1 MQGKNVVTT
10 VLLAV
15 LLLICGLAGAKAWA
29 EASQSSAPAQ
39 QVGPAWVTTTPSQAA
54 ATSNQGAATGSQGAA
69 TGSSE
74 GTEGSDSATTGG
86 QQAAEPEDG
95 GSDSGGGG

>member
-10 VLLAV
+10 MLLAV

-54 ATSNQGAATGSQGAA
+54 VTSSQGAA

-74 GTEGSDSATTGG
+74 GTSEGSEGSDSATTSG

-95 GSDSGGGG
+95 GSDSGGDG

>member
-1 MQGKNVVTT
+1 MQGKNILTAVI
-10 VLLAV
+10 LAV

-29 EASQSSAPAQ
+29 EVSQPGAPAQ
-39 QVGPAWVTTTPSQAA
+39 PGGPTWVTTTPSQAA
-54 ATSNQGAATGSQGAA
+54 VTSSQGAA

-74 GTEGSDSATTGG
+74 GTEASDPATSSG

-95 GSDSGGGG
+95 GSDSGGDG

>member
-1 MQGKNVVTT
+1 MHGKNVVTT

-15 LLLICGLAGAKAWA
+15 LLLICGLAGANAWT
-29 EASQSSAPAQ
+29 EASQPGAPAQ

-54 ATSNQGAATGSQGAA
+54 ATSSQGAA

-74 GTEGSDSATTGG
+74 GTEGSDPATTGG

-95 GSDSGGGG
+95 GSDSGGDG

>member
-54 ATSNQGAATGSQGAA
+54 ATSSQGAA

-74 GTEGSDSATTGG
+74 GSEGSDSATTSG
-86 QQAAEPEDG
+86 QQATEPEDG
-95 GSDSGGGG
+95 GSDSGGDG

>member
-15 LLLICGLAGAKAWA
+15 LLMICGLAGAKAWA
-29 EASQSSAPAQ
+29 EASQPSTPAQ
-39 QVGPAWVTTTPSQAA
+39 QVGSTWVTTTPSQAA
-54 ATSNQGAATGSQGAA
+54 ASRSQGAA

-74 GTEGSDSATTGG
+74 GSESPDPATTSG
-86 QQAAEPEDG
+86 QQSAEPEDG
-95 GSDSGGGG
+95 GPDSAGG

>member
-29 EASQSSAPAQ
+29 EASQPGAPAQ
-39 QVGPAWVTTTPSQAA
+39 PVGPAWVTTTPSQAA
-54 ATSNQGAATGSQGAA
+54 ATSSQGAA
-69 TGSSE
+69 ATTGSSE
-74 GTEGSDSATTGG
+74 GSEGSDPATTGG
-86 QQAAEPEDG
+86 QQATEPEDG
-95 GSDSGGGG
+95 GSDSGGDG

>member
-10 VLLAV
+10 MLLAV

-39 QVGPAWVTTTPSQAA
+39 PVGPALVATTPSQAA
-54 ATSNQGAATGSQGAA
+54 ATSSQGAA

-74 GTEGSDSATTGG
+74 GTSEGSEGSDSATTSG

-95 GSDSGGGG
+95 GSDSGGDG

>member
-1 MQGKNVVTT
+1 MHGKNIFTAVI
-10 VLLAV
+10 LAV

-29 EASQSSAPAQ
+29 EVSRPGVPAQ
-39 QVGPAWVTTTPSQAA
+39 QVGPDWVTTTPSQAA
-54 ATSNQGAATGSQGAA
+54 ATSSQRAATGSQRAA

-74 GTEGSDSATTGG
+74 GTEASDPATGG

-95 GSDSGGGG
+95 GADGG